1 MIGSRLGS
9 ITQPLLGSAVGS
21 ISDDEGLSDPFA
33 GITVDSG
40 LDWRLPN
47 NSVEWAI
54 LKSATAGSWAMPNH
68 LWLLQEP
75 SGNPADTIGT
85 GVGIRNLTA
94 TTAAAAPLYQQ
105 TVSGVTRKFI
115 VGNGALNN
123 CNLRNTTM
131 VNTVT
136 DSYAWLGVVRS
147 DQATVLRNVVIYGSP
162 TFSQPASKKF
172 RLRLNASIQNT
183 VDDHTDT
190 VQLIF
195 VVYNRAISTIK
206 MYTPLEKLEVAF
218 SASVGSTLTHQLSAT
233 GDNTVAYFAYS
244 TAWDQ
249 TSAEFTDAQ
258 AKNLMEGIL
267 KYSVPWS

>member
-54 LKSATAGSWAMPNH
+54 LRSATVGTWRMPNH
-68 LWLLQEP
+68 LWLLQEA
-75 SGNPADTIGT
+75 SGNPADTLGT
-85 GVGIRNLTA
+85 GLGLRNLTA

-105 TVSGVTRKFI
+105 TIPGVTRKFI
-115 VGNGALNN
+115 TGNGALNN
-123 CNLRNTTM
+123 CNLSNTSM
-131 VNTVT
+131 VNTAT
-136 DSYAWLGVVRS
+136 GSYAWLGVVRS
-147 DQATVLRNVVIYGSP
+147 DQATVLRNVVVYGSP
-162 TFSQPASKKF
+162 TFSQPANKKF
-172 RLRLNASIQNT
+172 RLRLNASLQNT
-183 VDDHTDT
+183 TADHTDT
-190 VQLIF
+190 VQLVF
-195 VVYNRAISTIK
+195 VVYNLAASTIK

-218 SASVGSTLTHQLSAT
+218 SASVASTLTLQLSAT
-233 GDNTVAYFAYS
+233 GDTTIAYFGYS
-244 TAWDQ
+244 AAWDQ
-249 TSAEFTDAQ
+249 ASAEFTDAQ

-267 KYSVPWS
+267 KFSVPWS